1 MMFKLTSNTPYVRP
15 EPSAPPLPEDAG
27 HHYVPPEP
35 SAPLLPEGGFP
46 LEPSQPGGSP
56 RAYSPSRSSA
66 GIALSTLGEL
76 AGMKLNGGSA
86 ADMASMQRRRQLPPA
101 PSGPSKVQY
110 LQEMPIEILQHAAS
124 FLDPRSRRM
133 LSTVSTTMNQAARAS
148 QTHMQAWNKAMLG
161 KLHHYPNL
169 QSLRLRGDITLADLE
184 KLPKTLRHLDLGEC
198 IPACGAKSYAAI
210 QYLTTVLPETGT
222 VPFPH
227 LESLNLK
234 GARIG
239 NGGAQLLAKL
249 SLKTLNVA
257 DGGIGVEGCAAL
269 RDSPVLE
276 TLDMSGN
283 PIGGLGPQYLAGSES
298 IKKLRL
304 CCCGVT
310 DPGIQA
316 LSKNNQLTSLDVSGN
331 HIGNEALKELAAS
344 PSLTELDVS
353 RNRPNTLGS
362 QQQKE
367 REGKSM
373 AYALA
378 GGLAARA
385 TPLVSLKADGNWF
398 NDHAAEWLSIPP
410 AGALSISLKNNL
422 IGAVG
427 AAHLSINETF
437 QAIDLTQNKI
447 RDKGVEALAG
457 SRSLKDITVRNCCV
471 TDVGAQAIGHST
483 LTSVDLGNLISEKT
497 NKAEQQAEQ
506 DYFDDT
512 ANEIT
517 EVGVN
522 ALAQNLSLT
531 SLSVQGNLCGDDA
544 VIELAKNRTLTS
556 LNVAYTNMT
565 QASVPELARNPVLTS
580 LSVRWNYDLESAGIQ
595 ALADRQALPAL
606 TSLDARDTSMGEAGA
621 EALEANTRITG
632 TPDDPNF
639 IRDSYRD

>member
-1 MMFKLTSNTPYVRP
+1 MFKLTSNTPYVRP

-56 RAYSPSRSSA
+56 RACSPSRSSA
-66 GIALSTLGEL
+66 GIALSDLGEL
-76 AGMKLNGGSA
+76 AAMKLHGGPA

-124 FLDPRSRRM
+124 FLDPRSRRA

-148 QTHMQAWNKAMLG
+148 QTHMQAGNKAMLG
-161 KLHHYPNL
+161 KLHLYPNL
-169 QSLRLRGDITLADLE
+169 QSLRLRGDITLDDLK
-184 KLPKTLRHLDLGEC
+184 KLPPTLRHLDLGEC
-198 IPACGAKSYAAI
+198 APDCGAKSYAAI
-210 QYLTTVLPETGT
+210 QYLTTVLPGTGT
-222 VPFPH
+222 VPFPQ
-227 LESLNLK
+227 LESLNVK

-239 NGGAQLLAKL
+239 DRGAELLAGKL
-249 SLKTLNVA
+249 SLKKLNAA
-257 DGGIGVEGCAAL
+257 DGGIGVGGCAAL
-269 RDSPVLE
+269 KNSTTLE
-276 TLDMSGN
+276 SLDMSGN
-283 PIGGLGPQYLAGSES
+283 RIGGQGPEYLADSQS

-353 RNRPNTLGS
+353 CNRPNTLGA
-362 QQQKE
+362 QPQKE
-367 REGKSM
+367 REGELM

-378 GGLAARA
+378 EGLMSRA
-385 TPLVSLKADGNWF
+385 TPLASLKADGNWF
-398 NDHAAEWLSIPP
+398 NDHAAQWLSVPP
-410 AGALSISLKNNL
+410 AGTISLSLKNNL
-422 IGAVG
+422 IGADG
-427 AAHLSINETF
+427 AEHLSKNTTF
-437 QAIDLTQNKI
+437 KAIDLTQNKI
-447 RDKGVEALAG
+447 GDKGARALAGSKSLTTLAVLNCLVKDAGVEALA
-457 SRSLKDITVRNCCV
+457 RNHTLKSL
-471 TDVGAQAIGHST
+471 
-483 LTSVDLGNLISEKT
+483 DLGNLVTET
-497 NKAEQQAEQ
+497 GNEAEQAGY
-506 DYFDDT
+506 DKT

-517 EVGVN
+517 PAGVK
-522 ALAQNLSLT
+522 ALAKNRSLT

-544 VIELAKNRTLTS
+544 VIALAKNRTLTS
-556 LNVAYTNMT
+556 LNVAYTDMT
-565 QASVPELARNPVLTS
+565 PASVPELASNPVLTS
-580 LSVRWNYDLESAGIQ
+580 LSVRWNYDLGPQGIEG
-595 ALADRQALPAL
+595 LAKSQSL

-621 EALEANTRITG
+621 KALEKNTRITG

>member
-1 MMFKLTSNTPYVRP
+1 MFKLTSNTPYVRP

-66 GIALSTLGEL
+66 GIALSTLGDL

-86 ADMASMQRRRQLPPA
+86 ADTASMQRRRQLPPA

-239 NGGAQLLAKL
+239 DSGAQLLARQL

-257 DGGIGVEGCAAL
+257 DGGIGVVGCAAL
-269 RDSPVLE
+269 GGSPVLE
-276 TLDMSGN
+276 SLDMSGN
-283 PIGGLGPQYLAGSES
+283 RIGGQGPEYLAGSES

-310 DPGIQA
+310 DPGIEA
-316 LSKNNQLTSLDVSGN
+316 LSKNKRLTSLDVSGN

-353 RNRPNTLGS
+353 CNRPNTPELPP
-362 QQQKE
+362 QRAE
-367 REGKSM
+367 RGELM

-378 GGLAARA
+378 EGLMART
-385 TPLVSLKADGNWF
+385 TPLTSLKADGNWF
-398 NDHAAEWLSIPP
+398 NDHAAQWLSVPP
-410 AGALSISLKNNL
+410 NGTVSLSLKSNLIEAAGAKHLSKNN
-422 IGAVG
+422 
-427 AAHLSINETF
+427 TF
-437 QAIDLTQNKI
+437 RAIDLTQNKI
-447 RDKGVEALAG
+447 RDKGVEALVG

-471 TDVGAQAIGHST
+471 TDVGAKAIARST
-483 LTSVDLGNLISEKT
+483 LTSADLGNLVTET
-497 NKAEQQAEQ
+497 GNEAEQ
-506 DYFDDT
+506 DGYDKT
-512 ANEIT
+512 ANTIT
-517 EVGVN
+517 AAGGR
-522 ALAQNLSLT
+522 ALAKNGSLT

-544 VIELAKNRTLTS
+544 VIALAKNRTLKS
-556 LNVAYTNMT
+556 LNVAYTDMT
-565 QASVPELARNPVLTS
+565 PASVPELASNPVLTS
-580 LSVRWNYDLESAGIQ
+580 LSVRWNYALGSQGIQ
-595 ALADRQALPAL
+595 DLADRQALPAL
-606 TSLDARDTSMGEAGA
+606 TSLDARDTGMGEAGA
-621 EALEANTRITG
+621 KALEANTRITG

>member
-1 MMFKLTSNTPYVRP
+1 MVKLTSNTPYVRP
-15 EPSAPPLPEDAG
+15 EPSAPPLPEGAG
-27 HHYVPPEP
+27 YHYVPPEP

-56 RAYSPSRSSA
+56 GAYSPSRSSA

-76 AGMKLNGGSA
+76 AAMKLNGGSA
-86 ADMASMQRRRQLPPA
+86 ADTASMQRRRQLPPA

-148 QTHMQAWNKAMLG
+148 QTHMQAWNKSMLG

-169 QSLRLRGDITLADLE
+169 QSLRLLGNITLDDLK
-184 KLPKTLRHLDLGEC
+184 KLPPTLRHLDLGEC
-198 IPACGAKSYAAI
+198 TPASGAKSYAAI
-210 QYLTTVLPETGT
+210 EYLTTVSPDTGT

-239 NGGAQLLAKL
+239 NRGAQLLASKL
-249 SLKTLNVA
+249 SLKTLNAA

-269 RDSPVLE
+269 RDSSTLE
-276 TLDMSGN
+276 SLDMSGN
-283 PIGGLGPQYLAGSES
+283 RIGGQGPEYLAGSQS
-298 IKKLRL
+298 IKTLRL

-353 RNRPNTLGS
+353 CNRPNTPGLP
-362 QQQKE
+362 QQRAE
-367 REGKSM
+367 RGELM

-378 GGLAARA
+378 EGLMART
-385 TPLVSLKADGNWF
+385 TPLTSLKADGNWF
-398 NDHAAEWLSIPP
+398 NDHAAQWLSVPP
-410 AGALSISLKNNL
+410 NGTVSLSLKSNLIEAAGAKHLSKNN
-422 IGAVG
+422 
-427 AAHLSINETF
+427 TF
-437 QAIDLTQNKI
+437 QVIDLTQNKI
-447 RDKGVEALAG
+447 GDKGVKALAGSKSLTTLAVRNCLVKDAGVEALA
-457 SRSLKDITVRNCCV
+457 RNHTLKSL
-471 TDVGAQAIGHST
+471 
-483 LTSVDLGNLISEKT
+483 DLGNLVTET
-497 NKAEQQAEQ
+497 GNEAEQ
-506 DYFDDT
+506 DGYDKT
-512 ANEIT
+512 ANTIT
-517 EVGVN
+517 AAGGR
-522 ALAQNLSLT
+522 ALAKNGSLT

-544 VIELAKNRTLTS
+544 VIALAKNRTLKS

-606 TSLDARDTSMGEAGA
+606 TSLDARDTGMGEAGA
-621 EALEANTRITG
+621 KALEANTRITG

>member
-1 MMFKLTSNTPYVRP
+1 MVKLTFNTPYVPP
-15 EPSAPPLPEDAG
+15 EPSAPPLPDGAG
-27 HHYVPPEP
+27 YHYVPPEP

-86 ADMASMQRRRQLPPA
+86 ADTASMQRRRQLPPA

-269 RDSPVLE
+269 KDSPVLE

-283 PIGGLGPQYLAGSES
+283 PIGGLGPRYLAGSES

-310 DPGIQA
+310 DPGIEA
-316 LSKNNQLTSLDVSGN
+316 LSKNKRLTSLDVSGN

-353 RNRPNTLGS
+353 CNRPNTPGLPPQRG
-362 QQQKE
+362 E
-367 REGKSM
+367 LM

-378 GGLAARA
+378 EGLMART
-385 TPLVSLKADGNWF
+385 TPLTSLKADGNWF
-398 NDHAAEWLSIPP
+398 NDHAAQWLSVPP
-410 AGALSISLKNNL
+410 NGTVSLSLKSNLIEAAGAKHLSKNN
-422 IGAVG
+422 
-427 AAHLSINETF
+427 TF

-447 RDKGVEALAG
+447 RDKGVEALVG

-471 TDVGAQAIGHST
+471 TDVGAKAIARST
-483 LTSVDLGNLISEKT
+483 LTSADLGNLVTET
-497 NKAEQQAEQ
+497 GNEAEQ
-506 DYFDDT
+506 DGYDKT
-512 ANEIT
+512 ANTIT
-517 EVGVN
+517 AAGGR
-522 ALAQNLSLT
+522 ALAKNGSLT

-544 VIELAKNRTLTS
+544 VIALAKNRTLKS
-556 LNVAYTNMT
+556 LNVAYTDMT
-565 QASVPELARNPVLTS
+565 PASVPELASNPVLTS
-580 LSVRWNYDLESAGIQ
+580 LSVRWNYALGSQGIQ
-595 ALADRQALPAL
+595 DLADRQALPAL
-606 TSLDARDTSMGEAGA
+606 TSLDARDTGMGEAGA

>member
-1 MMFKLTSNTPYVRP
+1 MMVKLTFNTPYVPP
-15 EPSAPPLPEDAG
+15 EPSAPPLPDGAG
-27 HHYVPPEP
+27 YHYVPPEP

-86 ADMASMQRRRQLPPA
+86 ADTASMQRRRQLPPA

-269 RDSPVLE
+269 KDSPVLE

-283 PIGGLGPQYLAGSES
+283 PIGGLGPRYLAGSES

-310 DPGIQA
+310 DPGIEA
-316 LSKNNQLTSLDVSGN
+316 LSKNKRLTSLDVSGN

-353 RNRPNTLGS
+353 CNRPNTPGLPPQRG
-362 QQQKE
+362 E
-367 REGKSM
+367 LM

-378 GGLAARA
+378 EGLMART
-385 TPLVSLKADGNWF
+385 TPLTSLKADGNWF
-398 NDHAAEWLSIPP
+398 NDHAAQWLSVPP
-410 AGALSISLKNNL
+410 NGTVSLSLKSNLIEAAGAKHLSKNN
-422 IGAVG
+422 
-427 AAHLSINETF
+427 TF

-447 RDKGVEALAG
+447 RDKGVEALVG

-471 TDVGAQAIGHST
+471 TDVGAKAIARST
-483 LTSVDLGNLISEKT
+483 LTSADLGNLVTET
-497 NKAEQQAEQ
+497 GNEAEQ
-506 DYFDDT
+506 DGYDKT
-512 ANEIT
+512 ANTIT
-517 EVGVN
+517 AAGGR
-522 ALAQNLSLT
+522 ALAKNGSLT

-544 VIELAKNRTLTS
+544 VIALAKNRTLKS
-556 LNVAYTNMT
+556 LNVAYTDMT
-565 QASVPELARNPVLTS
+565 PASVPELASNPVLTS
-580 LSVRWNYDLESAGIQ
+580 LSVRWNYALGSQGIQ
-595 ALADRQALPAL
+595 DLADRQALPAL
-606 TSLDARDTSMGEAGA
+606 TSLDARDTGMGEAGA

>member
-1 MMFKLTSNTPYVRP
+1 MMVKLTFNTPYVPP
-15 EPSAPPLPEDAG
+15 EPSAPPLPDGAG
-27 HHYVPPEP
+27 YHYVPPEP

-269 RDSPVLE
+269 KDSPVLE

-353 RNRPNTLGS
+353 CNRPNTLGLPP
-362 QQQKE
+362 QRAE
-367 REGKSM
+367 RGELM

-378 GGLAARA
+378 EGLMART
-385 TPLVSLKADGNWF
+385 TPLTSLKADGNWF
-398 NDHAAEWLSIPP
+398 NDHAAQWLSVPP
-410 AGALSISLKNNL
+410 NGTVSLSLKSNLIEAAGAKHLSKNN
-422 IGAVG
+422 
-427 AAHLSINETF
+427 TF
-437 QAIDLTQNKI
+437 RAIDLTQNKI
-447 RDKGVEALAG
+447 RDKGVEALVG

-471 TDVGAQAIGHST
+471 TDVGAKAIARST
-483 LTSVDLGNLISEKT
+483 LTSADLGNLVTET
-497 NKAEQQAEQ
+497 GNEAEQ
-506 DYFDDT
+506 DGYDKT
-512 ANEIT
+512 ANTIT
-517 EVGVN
+517 AAGGR
-522 ALAQNLSLT
+522 ALAKNGSLT

-544 VIELAKNRTLTS
+544 VIALAKNRTLKS
-556 LNVAYTNMT
+556 LNVAYTDMT
-565 QASVPELARNPVLTS
+565 PASVPELASNPVLTS
-580 LSVRWNYDLESAGIQ
+580 LSVRWNYALGSQGIQ
-595 ALADRQALPAL
+595 DLADRQALPAL
-606 TSLDARDTSMGEAGA
+606 TSLDARDTGMGEAGA
-621 EALEANTRITG
+621 KALEANTRITG